1 MQQTVSHPDD
11 ISLSDS
17 DTLEPEFLKGMSKF
31 YNSQK
36 YKIYA
41 NKDAQAAI
49 FAFTQKQAT
58 YKYDGT
64 TEWKLG
70 LNQQTYLCHNPFNE
84 ADHHCSGIINIYSK
98 CIRPSA
104 RPFLEFILDEKGVF
118 GEATSKLY
126 VIRDKD
132 KDNYPVG
139 TVVTK
144 MDDMPIQIYS
154 SFQITGRLLSG
165 WGLDLVWHRLV
176 NAGLSPEAALSLT
189 TLYTWRADGVVVNG
203 TEKDGRFDDD
213 PSHLLLANGPFNSDQ
228 PFNSNFSSF
237 SPRRIM
243 DHDPDDNGKT
253 LKDGGRPNPC
263 NVIWEDEDLPSQRN
277 GKNFY
282 IKDSKNSDIYTVI
295 KTQSKFTKAQ
305 VSKIEKDLYDAREQ
319 VIV

>member
-1 MQQTVSHPDD
+1 MQQIVSHPDD

-36 YKIYA
+36 HKIYE

-49 FAFTQKQAT
+49 FAFTQKQDT

-70 LNQQTYLCHNPFNE
+70 LNQKTYLCHNPFNA
-84 ADHHCSGIINIYSK
+84 ADKDCSGVINIYSK

-154 SFQITGRLLSG
+154 SFQIAGRLLSG
-165 WGLDLVWHRLV
+165 WGLDLVWYRLV
-176 NAGLSPEAALSLT
+176 NAGLSPEAALCLT
-189 TLYTWRADGVVVNG
+189 SLYTWGADGVVVGG
-203 TEKDGRFDDD
+203 TQNDGRFSDN
-213 PSHLLLANGPFNSDQ
+213 PSRQLNNNGPYNSDQ
-228 PFNSNFSSF
+228 PFTSNSSAF
-237 SPRRIM
+237 SPRRVM
-243 DHDPDDNGKT
+243 DHDPDTNRKA
-253 LKDGGRPNPC
+253 LKDGARPNPC
-263 NVIWEDEDLPSQRN
+263 NIIWAEKELHDKR
-277 GKNFY
+277 GGTWFY
-282 IKDSKNSDIYTVI
+282 KRDKANSLIFKI
-295 KTQSKFTKAQ
+295 IQESGKFTASEA
-305 VSKIEKDLYDAREQ
+305 SKIEKDMYDAREQ